1 MQGQPGIKAVDAY
14 PFLGD
19 LVTALCESPIYTTA
33 AHETKNHMIKLALD
47 KIGRADEVQ
56 WLECRHYR
64 EHTPDQLELLFAT
77 LFNKTVT
84 DGDQKSIHIFN
95 AARRAIDS
103 FAFGTS
109 THPSLCPRVSPRLEE
124 GRKRMREG
132 LDASVSE
139 RSSTVTSKSRA
150 SVPAGSGSSV
160 DAADLAAT
168 SPSRQPSDDQR
179 EYVPDG
185 TMRVKHPLE
194 LLRYPDI
201 DKITGLTEKLVQK
214 INALRNV
221 AIPFSFKNDH
231 WVAMVDEAFMWMLHI
246 QGSLAFSR
254 QLRGKVHQ
262 LIFDALQKLE
272 ASPALLAAIKISPG
286 AGWSVEV
293 FTKQL
298 RYRTHPPARGK
309 KATMKRYGLVASTPY
324 TLPLINEH
332 ILEWDG
338 RTELTLE
345 QSSLKAGDPGYE
357 QLSFAIVPASNAQE
371 AQGSSASLSFHAAAQ
386 RSSDGAGGSTDAP
399 PAHAPWP
406 PSAATSTL
414 AQNANVTSVTPGH
427 WGFGVA
433 PIIQN
438 YGTSQCAQLPGH
450 FGAYPLDNQDATS
463 IHGAGAGTMG
473 AQTSWHAMP
482 IASYGKGSTPEP
494 AAASSGKGKG
504 TAAASSGKGKG
515 TKASALA
522 AAPAPAPRAAAAP
535 PPEPVRVI
543 RAPGHLPAAVKQTL
557 ETLLIGKTV
566 RGFQVLKDVN
576 PEVEKDLCSLDAP
589 YLVASVFQ
597 SGSKL
602 VYYVGK
608 PVAKHAGK
616 LICWYPAQG
625 QGTIETAGIFDQVE
639 DIALAPTFVMKIN
652 AEDGATDDAKHGD
665 DAQAAAREYT
675 AEGQTTEAK
684 KRSLSKDT
692 LAWLLAKCKT
702 QGEEQSQTRKRMVK
716 AMTNIVIN
724 DPETVTELQK
734 SM

>member
-1 MQGQPGIKAVDAY
+1 
-14 PFLGD
+14 
-19 LVTALCESPIYTTA
+19 
-33 AHETKNHMIKLALD
+33 
-47 KIGRADEVQ
+47 
-56 WLECRHYR
+56 
-64 EHTPDQLELLFAT
+64 
-77 LFNKTVT
+77 
-84 DGDQKSIHIFN
+84 
-95 AARRAIDS
+95 
-103 FAFGTS
+103 
-109 THPSLCPRVSPRLEE
+109 
-124 GRKRMREG
+124 
-132 LDASVSE
+132 
-139 RSSTVTSKSRA
+139 
-150 SVPAGSGSSV
+150 
-160 DAADLAAT
+160 
-168 SPSRQPSDDQR
+168 
-179 EYVPDG
+179 
-185 TMRVKHPLE
+185 MRVKHPLE

-221 AIPFSFKNDH
+221 AIPFGFKNDH

-438 YGTSQCAQLPGH
+438 YGTFQCAQLPGH
-450 FGAYPLDNQDATS
+450 FGACPLDHQDATS

-473 AQTSWHAMP
+473 APTSWHAMP
-482 IASYGKGSTPEP
+482 LASF
-494 AAASSGKGKG
+494 
-504 TAAASSGKGKG
+504 
-515 TKASALA
+515 
-522 AAPAPAPRAAAAP
+522 
-535 PPEPVRVI
+535 VR
-543 RAPGHLPAAVKQTL
+543 
-557 ETLLIGKTV
+557 
-566 RGFQVLKDVN
+566 
-576 PEVEKDLCSLDAP
+576 
-589 YLVASVFQ
+589 
-597 SGSKL
+597 
-602 VYYVGK
+602 
-608 PVAKHAGK
+608 
-616 LICWYPAQG
+616 
-625 QGTIETAGIFDQVE
+625 
-639 DIALAPTFVMKIN
+639 
-652 AEDGATDDAKHGD
+652 
-665 DAQAAAREYT
+665 
-675 AEGQTTEAK
+675 
-684 KRSLSKDT
+684 
-692 LAWLLAKCKT
+692 
-702 QGEEQSQTRKRMVK
+702 
-716 AMTNIVIN
+716 
-724 DPETVTELQK
+724 
-734 SM
+734 

>member
-64 EHTPDQLELLFAT
+64 EHTPDQLELLYAT
-77 LFNKTVT
+77 LFNKTVI
-84 DGDQKSIHIFN
+84 DGDPKSIHIFN

-109 THPSLCPRVSPRLEE
+109 THPSLFPRVSPRLEE

-139 RSSTVTSKSRA
+139 RSSTATSKSRA
-150 SVPAGSGSSV
+150 PVPAGSGSSV

-168 SPSRQPSDDQR
+168 SPSRQPSDER

-286 AGWSVEV
+286 AGWSEEV

-371 AQGSSASLSFHAAAQ
+371 AQGSTASLSFHAAAP

-414 AQNANVTSVTPGH
+414 AQNANVTSVTPGL
-427 WGFGVA
+427 WG
-433 PIIQN
+433 IIQN

-450 FGAYPLDNQDATS
+450 FGAYPFDNQDATS

-473 AQTSWHAMP
+473 ASTSWQAMP
-482 IASYGKGSTPEP
+482 LASFGKGSTPEP
-494 AAASSGKGKG
+494 AAASS
-504 TAAASSGKGKG
+504 SKGKG

-675 AEGQTTEAK
+675 AEARGADDRSKEKISFERHSRMALGQV
-684 KRSLSKDT
+684 
-692 LAWLLAKCKT
+692 
-702 QGEEQSQTRKRMVK
+702 Q
-716 AMTNIVIN
+716 
-724 DPETVTELQK
+724 DPR
-734 SM
+734 

>member
-1 MQGQPGIKAVDAY
+1 
-14 PFLGD
+14 
-19 LVTALCESPIYTTA
+19 
-33 AHETKNHMIKLALD
+33 
-47 KIGRADEVQ
+47 
-56 WLECRHYR
+56 
-64 EHTPDQLELLFAT
+64 
-77 LFNKTVT
+77 
-84 DGDQKSIHIFN
+84 
-95 AARRAIDS
+95 
-103 FAFGTS
+103 
-109 THPSLCPRVSPRLEE
+109 
-124 GRKRMREG
+124 MREG

-150 SVPAGSGSSV
+150 PVPAGSGSSV

-168 SPSRQPSDDQR
+168 SPSRQPSDQR

-221 AIPFSFKNDH
+221 AIPFGFKNDH

-438 YGTSQCAQLPGH
+438 YGTSQCAQLLGH
-450 FGAYPLDNQDATS
+450 FGAFPLDHQDAPS

-473 AQTSWHAMP
+473 ASTSWHGMP
-482 IASYGKGSTPEP
+482 VASYGKGSTPEP
-494 AAASSGKGKG
+494 AAAL
-504 TAAASSGKGKG
+504 SGKGKG

-702 QGEEQSQTRKRMVK
+702 QGEELSQTRKRMVK

>member
-64 EHTPDQLELLFAT
+64 EHTPDQLELLYAT
-77 LFNKTVT
+77 LFNKTVI
-84 DGDQKSIHIFN
+84 DGDPKSIHIFN

-109 THPSLCPRVSPRLEE
+109 THPSLFPRVSPRLEE

-286 AGWSVEV
+286 AGWSEEV

-371 AQGSSASLSFHAAAQ
+371 AQGSTASLSFHAAAP

-414 AQNANVTSVTPGH
+414 AQNANVTSVTPGL
-427 WGFGVA
+427 WG
-433 PIIQN
+433 IIQN

-450 FGAYPLDNQDATS
+450 FGAYPFDNQDATS

-473 AQTSWHAMP
+473 ASTSWQAMP
-482 IASYGKGSTPEP
+482 LASFGKGSTPEP
-494 AAASSGKGKG
+494 AAASS
-504 TAAASSGKGKG
+504 SKGKG

-675 AEGQTTEAK
+675 AEARGADDRSKEKISFERHSRMALGQV
-684 KRSLSKDT
+684 
-692 LAWLLAKCKT
+692 
-702 QGEEQSQTRKRMVK
+702 Q
-716 AMTNIVIN
+716 
-724 DPETVTELQK
+724 DPR
-734 SM
+734 

>member
-1 MQGQPGIKAVDAY
+1 MQGQPGFKAVDAY
-14 PFLGD
+14 PFLCD
-19 LVTALCESPIYTTA
+19 LVTALCESPIYATA
-33 AHETKNHMIKLALD
+33 AHETKNHMIKLTLD
-47 KIGRADEVQ
+47 KIGKADEVQ

-77 LFNKTVT
+77 LFNKIVT

-132 LDASVSE
+132 LDASESE
-139 RSSTVTSKSRA
+139 RSSAVTSKSRA
-150 SVPAGSGSSV
+150 PAPAGSGSSV

-168 SPSRQPSDDQR
+168 SPSRQPSDQR

-221 AIPFSFKNDH
+221 AIPFGFKNDH

-371 AQGSSASLSFHAAAQ
+371 AQGSSASLSFHAAAP

-427 WGFGVA
+427 WGFGGA
-433 PIIQN
+433 PNIQN

-450 FGAYPLDNQDATS
+450 FGAFPLDHQDAPS

-473 AQTSWHAMP
+473 APTSWHAMP
-482 IASYGKGSTPEP
+482 PASYGKGSTPEP
-494 AAASSGKGKG
+494 AAA
-504 TAAASSGKGKG
+504 TSGKGKG

-535 PPEPVRVI
+535 PPEPVRVPE
-543 RAPGHLPAAVKQTL
+543 ASSTL
-557 ETLLIGKTV
+557 SSSSFTTCG
-566 RGFQVLKDVN
+566 RSSSDCRHGF
-576 PEVEKDLCSLDAP
+576 
-589 YLVASVFQ
+589 
-597 SGSKL
+597 
-602 VYYVGK
+602 
-608 PVAKHAGK
+608 
-616 LICWYPAQG
+616 
-625 QGTIETAGIFDQVE
+625 
-639 DIALAPTFVMKIN
+639 
-652 AEDGATDDAKHGD
+652 
-665 DAQAAAREYT
+665 
-675 AEGQTTEAK
+675 
-684 KRSLSKDT
+684 RS
-692 LAWLLAKCKT
+692 
-702 QGEEQSQTRKRMVK
+702 
-716 AMTNIVIN
+716 I
-724 DPETVTELQK
+724 
-734 SM
+734 